1 MTSDRNGSIGR
12 PKLVGNLRTALK
24 RGDWNYTWF
33 MDYVGSSKAL
43 TLAETTTYNG
53 WPNAVRDIKA
63 DSRIYHAV
71 SVLYSQPKWSLL
83 VGVRNLL
90 DKDPPEV
97 SSGVA
102 DRYGNVPAFA
112 TQYDYYGRSLFTRFT
127 YKF

>member
-1 MTSDRNGSIGR
+1 M
-12 PKLVGNLRTALK
+12 
-24 RGDWNYTWF
+24 
-33 MDYVGSSKAL
+33 
-43 TLAETTTYNG
+43 
-53 WPNAVRDIKA
+53 RDIKA

-90 DKDPPEV
+90 DKDPPQV